1 MTDEQVV
8 PRNVSLYPNDWAV
21 VNQVA
26 KDTGQRS
33 YSGALRY
40 IITDWTRRV
49 KRQPVPIVEATP
61 EQAAQILEALGIEDV
76 GSFAAEVAKLQRT
89 PAPQPETAAG

>member
-33 YSGALRY
+33 YSGALRF
-40 IITDWTRRV
+40 IITDWQRRIERER
-49 KRQPVPIVEATP
+49 KQVPARAIYP
-61 EQAAQILEALGIEDV
+61 HPG
-76 GSFAAEVAKLQRT
+76 
-89 PAPQPETAAG
+89 